1 MSQSQQEPTLKVAL
15 NYKDLVIY
23 GLVFMVVIAPMSIF
37 GFVSKESHGMAPLV
51 YVVGIACMI
60 FTALS
65 YRKMSQRFPIAG
77 SVYAY
82 VNKAT
87 NPHIGFLAG
96 WLIMMDYL
104 FAPALLYSMTASWCT
119 DLLPFIPGWVW
130 IAFFMLTNCW
140 VNIRGIE
147 NTAKADIFIFS
158 ISMLALIVFLVVGAH
173 YIMNGGGAG
182 EFNLT
187 PFYQVNV
194 INPQFI
200 GTAVTIAALSFL
212 GFDGIS
218 TLAEEAKN
226 PTRDIGRAI
235 ITALFI
241 VGGFFIIQCYIA
253 ALIQPDYL
261 KMDAD
266 SAFFD
271 AAYLAG
277 GTPLKIFL
285 LIVNILAVGIANTL
299 AAQAAAS
306 RIVYGMARDRFL
318 PGVFARI
325 HPTWRT
331 PWVSTLAIGALSMIL
346 GVSLSID
353 FLAKLINFGAM
364 SSFIILNISVFW
376 MFFIK
381 EGQRSGL
388 KNIASNLICPL
399 IGTAILSYV
408 WINFDSDTMKIGFI
422 WLAIGVVVGM
432 VKTRFYR
439 VLPTAVSLS

>member
-1 MSQSQQEPTLKVAL
+1 MKNVSAEPTLKVAL
-15 NYKDLVIY
+15 SYKDLVIY
-23 GLVFMVVIAPMSIF
+23 GLVFMVIIAPMSIF

-51 YVVGIACMI
+51 YVVGVACMI

-65 YRKMSQRFPIAG
+65 YRKMSRRYPIAG

-104 FAPALLYSMTASWCT
+104 FAPALLYAMTATWCT

-130 IAFFMLTNCW
+130 VAFFMLTNCW

-158 ISMLALIVFLVVGAH
+158 ISALALIVFLVVGINYIAH
-173 YIMNGGGAG
+173 GGGVG
-182 EFNLT
+182 EFTMT
-187 PFYQVNV
+187 PFYQPNV

-226 PTRDIGRAI
+226 PTKDIGKAI
-235 ITALFI
+235 IAALFI
-241 VGGFFIIQCYIA
+241 VGGLFILQCYIA
-253 ALIQPDYL
+253 TLIQPDFM

-271 AAYLAG
+271 AAFLAG
-277 GTPLKIFL
+277 GAPLKIFL

-306 RIVYGMARDRFL
+306 RIVFGMARDHFL
-318 PGVFARI
+318 PSMFAKI
-325 HPTWRT
+325 HPTYRT
-331 PWVSTLAIGALSMIL
+331 PWISTIAIGALSLVL
-346 GVSLSID
+346 GLSLSID

-364 SSFIILNISVFW
+364 SSFIILNISVIW

-381 EGQRSGL
+381 EKRRNSVRE
-388 KNIASNLICPL
+388 IISNLLFPL
-399 IGTAILSYV
+399 IGTAILMYV
-408 WINFDSDTMKIGFI
+408 WVNFDSATMKIGFT
-422 WLAIGVVVGM
+422 WLVIGIVIGM
-432 VKTRFYR
+432 VKTRFYKR
-439 VLPTAVSLS
+439 LPKPVVLS

>member
-1 MSQSQQEPTLKVAL
+1 MSHTTTEPTLKVAL
-15 NYKDLVIY
+15 SYKDLVIY

-51 YVVGIACMI
+51 YIVGIACMI

-65 YRKMSQRFPIAG
+65 YRKMSQRYPIAG

-104 FAPALLYSMTASWCT
+104 FAPALLYAMTASWCT
-119 DLLPFIPGWVW
+119 DLIPFVPGWAW
-130 IAFFMLTNCW
+130 IALFILTNCW

-158 ISMLALIVFLVVGAH
+158 ISILALIVFLVVGIH
-173 YIMNGGGAG
+173 YVLNGGGTG
-182 EFNLT
+182 EFNLV
-187 PFYQVNV
+187 PLYRPNV
-194 INPQFI
+194 IDPQFI

-235 ITALFI
+235 IVALLV
-241 VGGFFIIQCYIA
+241 VGAFFILQCYVA
-253 ALIQPDYL
+253 TLIQPDFT
-261 KMDAD
+261 KMNPDT
-266 SAFFD
+266 AFFD

-285 LIVNILAVGIANTL
+285 LIVNILAVGVANTL

-306 RIVYGMARDRFL
+306 RIVYGMARDNFL
-318 PGVFARI
+318 PKIFSRI
-325 HPTWRT
+325 HPTYRT
-331 PWVSTLAIGALSMIL
+331 PWISTIAIGILSMIL
-346 GVSLSID
+346 GISLSID

-364 SSFIILNISVFW
+364 TSFIILNISVFW

-381 EGQRSGL
+381 EKQRSGL
-388 KNIASNLICPL
+388 GNIFSNLIFPL
-399 IGTAILSYV
+399 IGTGILAYV
-408 WINFDSDTMKIGFI
+408 WINFDKATMEIGFT
-422 WLAIGVVVGM
+422 WLALGIIVGM
-432 VKTRFYR
+432 VKTRFYKM
-439 VLPTAVSLS
+439 VPTPVSLN

>member
-1 MSQSQQEPTLKVAL
+1 MSNVKEPTLKVAL
-15 NYKDLVIY
+15 SYKDLVIY

-51 YVVGIACMI
+51 YVVGVACMI

-65 YRKMSQRFPIAG
+65 YRKMAKRYPIAG

-104 FAPALLYSMTASWCT
+104 FAPALLYAMTAAWCVN
-119 DLLPFIPGWVW
+119 LVPFVPGWVW
-130 IAFFMLTNCW
+130 IAVFMLTNCW
-140 VNIRGIE
+140 VNIKGIE

-158 ISMLALIVFLVVGAH
+158 ISLISLVIFLGFGVH
-173 YIMNGGGAG
+173 YLLNTGGVAA
-182 EFNLT
+182 FNLT
-187 PFYQVNV
+187 PFYKPDV

-218 TLAEEAKN
+218 TLAEEAKE
-226 PTRDIGRAI
+226 PTRDIGKAI
-235 ITALFI
+235 LAALLI
-241 VGGFFIIQCYIA
+241 VGVFFIAQCYIA
-253 ALIQPDYL
+253 TLIQPDFT
-261 KMDAD
+261 KMDPD
-266 SAFFD
+266 TAFFD
-271 AAYLAG
+271 AAFMAG
-277 GTPLKIFL
+277 GAPLKIML
-285 LIVNILAVGIANTL
+285 LIVNILAVGVANTL

-318 PGVFARI
+318 PSMFAKI
-325 HPTWRT
+325 HPTYRT
-331 PWVSTLAIGALSMIL
+331 PWISTLAIGALSLAL
-346 GVSLSID
+346 GVTLSID

-364 SSFIILNISVFW
+364 TSFIILNVSVFW

-381 EGQRSGL
+381 EKQRSGPG
-388 KNIASNLICPL
+388 NITGNLICPL
-399 IGTAILSYV
+399 LGTAILSYV
-408 WINFDSDTMKIGFI
+408 WINFDHNTMEIGFT
-422 WLAIGVVVGM
+422 WLAIGVVIGM

-439 VLPTAVSLS
+439 TLPQAVSLS

>member
-1 MSQSQQEPTLKVAL
+1 MSSSANEPTLKVAL
-15 NYKDLVIY
+15 SYKDLVVY

-51 YVVGIACMI
+51 YVVGVACMI

-65 YRKMSQRFPIAG
+65 YRKMSRRYPIAG

-82 VNKAT
+82 VNRAT

-104 FAPALLYSMTASWCT
+104 FAPALLYAMTATWCQ

-130 IAFFMLTNCW
+130 IAFFILTNCW

-158 ISMLALIVFLVVGAH
+158 ISILALLVFLAVGIH
-173 YIMNGGGAG
+173 YVMNGGGAG

-187 PFYQVNV
+187 PFYQPAV
-194 INPQFI
+194 ITPQFI

-218 TLAEEAKN
+218 TLAEEAKQ

-235 ITALFI
+235 IAALLI
-241 VGGFFIIQCYIA
+241 VGAFFIIQCYVA
-253 ALIQPDYL
+253 TLIQPDFQ
-261 KMDAD
+261 KMNSDT
-266 SAFFD
+266 AFFD

-277 GTPLKIFL
+277 GAPLKIFL

-306 RIVYGMARDRFL
+306 RIVFGMARDNFL
-318 PGVFARI
+318 PKIFSKI
-325 HPTWRT
+325 HPTYRT
-331 PWVSTLAIGALSMIL
+331 PWISTITIGVLSMIL

-364 SSFIILNISVFW
+364 SSFIILNVSVFW

-381 EGQRSGL
+381 EKQRSGL
-388 KNIASNLICPL
+388 GNIFSNLIFPL
-399 IGTAILSYV
+399 IGTVILAYV
-408 WINFDSDTMKIGFI
+408 WINFDKDTMKIGFT
-422 WLAIGVVVGM
+422 WLAIGIVVGM
-432 VKTRFYR
+432 VKTKFYK
-439 VLPTAVSLS
+439 VVPTPVSLH